1 MGKQLR
7 KAIRAIYGLLIPAL
21 IVLVP
26 AAGFIMNFFG
36 PAYGALAT
44 ETFRILALTALVG
57 SCNYLVDS
65 MLIARDRSGA
75 YLFMNGANAL
85 LVLVCVGFLLPRG
98 LAWGAVGWAIGQ
110 AASLALGIVV
120 VVLGRTGQH
129 RRRRGQAA
137 DAPAQNRSAGIC
149 PGGGRI
155 PSGAGPRRGS
165 VTG

>member
-1 MGKQLR
+1 
-7 KAIRAIYGLLIPAL
+7 
-21 IVLVP
+21 
-26 AAGFIMNFFG
+26 MNFFG

-44 ETFRILALTALVG
+44 ETFRILALTSLVG

-85 LVLVCVGFLLPRG
+85 LVLVCVGFLLHRG

-110 AASLALGIVV
+110 AASLALGLVV
-120 VVLGRTGQH
+120 VAFGGTGQH

-137 DAPAQNRSAGIC
+137 DAEAAEQYRSGRYLPERRPDPVRRRSPARKRQRRVVSDGVPDI
-149 PGGGRI
+149 
-155 PSGAGPRRGS
+155 SGS
-165 VTG
+165 

>member
-1 MGKQLR
+1 
-7 KAIRAIYGLLIPAL
+7 LLIPAL

-44 ETFRILALTALVG
+44 ETFRILALTSLVG

-85 LVLVCVGFLLPRG
+85 LVLVCVGFLLHRG

-110 AASLALGIVV
+110 AASLALGLVV
-120 VVLGRTGQH
+120 VALGRTGQH
-129 RRRRGQAA
+129 RRRRGQSA
-137 DAPAQNRSAGIC
+137 DPEPAQHQSGRYLPERRPEPVRRRSPARKRHRVVVDGV
-149 PGGGRI
+149 PGA
-155 PSGAGPRRGS
+155 SGS
-165 VTG
+165 